1 MNDRQSDFHQQ
12 TPIGHIYVNGYGFVN
27 TDPRIQEE
35 RGIRKN
41 AAATGLA
48 LVEIFLLSAFCP
60 YAVTLFLNGLL
71 AIVPLNGSY
80 ELTFLL
86 VELRETLSYLLS
98 LGIPLVITYL
108 LLKPGRGSI
117 SLRKLPADYS
127 LFSISIISSL
137 AVMVLMNIM
146 TSCIERI
153 FAGFHILEL
162 TPDYLLPSTPM
173 ALLLYTIRL
182 ALLPA
187 ILEEFL
193 FRGVLLRSLRQ
204 YGDAFALMASS
215 IAFGLIH
222 YSLTRDLSG
231 FVMGLV
237 LGYFVIRTGSVFTAV
252 CSRFLTLLVP
262 LIMRFLQH
270 IAPYPLYRFTEYAL
284 YCLILAAAIG
294 VFILICRREGNAF
307 ILSSGNTQTRIS
319 RKLRI
324 YLLSFPMVIAGVLWL
339 AQIFRH
345 VHFIG

>member
-1 MNDRQSDFHQQ
+1 MEIIVRAETCTRSASCCCVH
-12 TPIGHIYVNGYGFVN
+12 PAAVRISVN

-108 LLKPGRGSI
+108 LLKPRRGSI

-162 TPDYLLPSTPM
+162 TPNYLLPSTPM

-204 YGDAFALMASS
+204 YGDAF
-215 IAFGLIH
+215 
-222 YSLTRDLSG
+222 
-231 FVMGLV
+231 
-237 LGYFVIRTGSVFTAV
+237 
-252 CSRFLTLLVP
+252 
-262 LIMRFLQH
+262 
-270 IAPYPLYRFTEYAL
+270 
-284 YCLILAAAIG
+284 AIG